1 MIRSASFAV
10 AFGCISLTWGVAA
23 RAADDTIK
31 KASGEQV
38 KAPIDSV
45 SKEGIKYTKSGKEE
59 SLAPY
64 EIESIKFSGEP
75 AQLQLIRNQVTSGAF
90 DNALKALDKIDAD
103 SVSRAEAKPDIS
115 WLRAYCNAQMAFGGG
130 ATIQD
135 AYKLVSAFIKENPN
149 SYHFYPAHE
158 LAGDLLLAAG
168 KFKEAAAQY
177 ETLKKSS
184 LADYKMLAGIH
195 LGRAKLAEKKYAD
208 ALKDFDEALSLAE
221 KAGDDDAGSQKFAA
235 MIGKAACLAETG
247 QPEEGIKLVDEVLT
261 KLTNPEQPA
270 DLYARAYVTKGN
282 CNRKLANHAKQ
293 ALLDYLKVD
302 VLFSANPQIHA
313 EALWNVAAI
322 YAQLGQVDR
331 AVETTNLLKERY
343 PNSPWAKM

>member
-1 MIRSASFAV
+1 MTRSASLAAAV
-10 AFGCISLTWGVAA
+10 FGISLACGVAA

-38 KAPIDSV
+38 KAPVESV
-45 SKEGIKYTKSGKEE
+45 SKEGIKYTKSGKEQ

-75 AQLQLIRNQVTSGAF
+75 AQLMLIRNQVTSGAY
-90 DNALKALDKIDAD
+90 DNALKQLDKIDAD
-103 SVSRAEAKPDIS
+103 AISRVEVKPEIS

-135 AYKLVSAFIKENPN
+135 AYKLVTAFIKENPN

-168 KFKEAAAQY
+168 KFKQAVEQY

-184 LADYKMLAGIH
+184 HEDYKMLAGIH
-195 LGRAKLAEKKYAD
+195 LGRAKLAEKKYDD
-208 ALKDFDEALSLAE
+208 ALKDFDEALALAN
-221 KAGDDDAGSQKFAA
+221 KAGDDDAGSQKAAA
-235 MIGKAACLAETG
+235 MLGKAACLAETG
-247 QPEEGIKLVDEVLT
+247 KAEEGLKLADEVLG
-261 KLTNPEQPA
+261 KLTNPEEPA

-282 CNRKLANHAKQ
+282 CHRKLPDHAKQ
-293 ALLDYLKVD
+293 ALLDYLHVD

-331 AVETTNLLKERY
+331 AVEATNLLKERY
-343 PNSPWAKM
+343 PNSPFAKM

>member
-1 MIRSASFAV
+1 MIRSAPFAAAVFCVSLAWSV
-10 AFGCISLTWGVAA
+10 AV

-31 KASGEQV
+31 KTSGEQI
-38 KAPIDSV
+38 KAPVDSV
-45 SKEGIKYTKSGKEE
+45 SKDGVKYTKSGKEA

-75 AQLQLIRNQVTSGAF
+75 AQLLLIRNQVTSGAY

-103 SVSRAEAKPDIS
+103 SISRDEVKPEIA

-130 ATIQD
+130 VTIPD
-135 AYKLVSAFIKENPN
+135 AYKLVTAFIKDHPN

-168 KFKEAAAQY
+168 KFKEAVGQY

-184 LADYKMLAGIH
+184 LEDYKMLAGIH
-195 LGRAKLAEKKYAD
+195 LGRAKFAEKRYAD
-208 ALKDFDEALSLAE
+208 ALKDFDEALSLAD

-235 MIGKAACLAETG
+235 ILGKAACLAETG
-247 QPEEGIKLVDEVLT
+247 KPEEGLKLVDEVLS
-261 KLTNPEQPA
+261 KLTNPEEPA

-282 CNRKLANHAKQ
+282 CNRKLPDHAKQ
-293 ALLDYLKVD
+293 ALLDYLHVD

-331 AVETTNLLKERY
+331 AVEATNLLKERY